1 MTISAPPTSSIPTA
15 QGQVPRGRRT
25 SRPSGDDREA
35 AILQT
40 AERLLA
46 ERLLSE
52 ISVDDLAKG
61 AGISRPTFYFYFP
74 SKDAVLLTLLDRV
87 VAEVDSEIGK
97 LQERLRADP
106 VRGWRV
112 AISGFFEAFGTRQ
125 WVTRAGAAAM
135 RTQPEVRQ
143 IWLALMQKWIDQTAV
158 LIGAERTRGAAPET
172 IPAKDLAISL
182 NLMNERAM
190 LAAFSGEQPAVER
203 SRVVDALTHVW
214 LTSIYG
220 TAP

>member
-1 MTISAPPTSSIPTA
+1 MTVSAPSAHA
-15 QGQVPRGRRT
+15 QPPRGRRS

-46 ERLLSE
+46 QRLLPE

-61 AGISRPTFYFYFP
+61 AGISRPTFYFYYP
-74 SKDAVLLTLLDRV
+74 SKDAVFLTLLDRV
-87 VAEVDSEIGK
+87 VQEVDAEIGE
-97 LQERLRADP
+97 LQARLQADP
-106 VRGWRV
+106 VGGWRV
-112 AISGFFEAFGTRQ
+112 AINGFFEAFGTRR
-125 WVTRAGAAAM
+125 WVARAGAAAM

-143 IWLALMQKWIDQTAV
+143 IWLALMQRWIDQTAT
-158 LIGAERTRGAAPET
+158 LIIAERKRGAAPET

-190 LAAFSGEQPAVER
+190 LAAFSGEQPALAHDQ
-203 SRVVDALTHVW
+203 VVDALTHIW